1 MGGGCSCTYAGEDK
15 EGRPIYIVD
24 PDCPVHGNPEDR

>member
-1 MGGGCSCTYAGEDK
+1 MGGSCSCTYAGEDK
-15 EGRPIYIVD
+15 EGRPIYLVD